1 MAEIFQK
8 RDKNIKHVELSIAAH
23 RMRFLGIAAR
33 FEPTIAGVQH
43 RSVWPGLMCVCVCVC
58 LFVCLC
64 VCGYVRWC
72 FQESCSEHSP
82 VMSLL

>member
-8 RDKNIKHVELSIAAH
+8 RDQNIKHVELSIAAH

-43 RSVWPGLMCVCVCVC
+43 RSVWPGLMEGKEGSALDMVHPKVISV
-58 LFVCLC
+58 L
-64 VCGYVRWC
+64 
-72 FQESCSEHSP
+72 HTSP
-82 VMSLL
+82 ILIRFI